1 MTGFNFEAM
10 LSQNNQI
17 KQIPLDMLVPFHNHQ
32 FSLYDG
38 ERRDDMVESI
48 RKNGVMTPI
57 VCRPNPDGTDTYEI
71 LIGHNRWNCSKIAGL
86 ETIPAII
93 KEQLTEEEAQTYVD
107 ESNLIQR
114 GFNDLKVSEQARIIA
129 RRYSEMFSQGK
140 RNDII
145 NEIRVLNGEET
156 SSGNSRE
163 KVADEYGLSRNT
175 IARLVRI
182 SKLSDGILGWIDKGQ
197 LAVRAGVE
205 LSYLSADEQS
215 ELFEINSAD
224 DNMLMKISEA
234 QARDLRILSADG
246 VLDGDEMLKVLSAKK
261 KKPDKKV
268 SIAPTLYKKYF
279 AGLSNGFS
287 KAKKNAITMTK
298 AVLFQKSGQPVLFT
312 DYAEYDTGT
321 GYIVAENKEK
331 GICYICRILDKSEI
345 LNYNDRI
352 LPIVIK
358 EKGLKEISV
367 ILVTDKYRSIAEAEQ
382 HYPELLGGNNY
393 DS

>member
-1 MTGFNFEAM
+1 
-10 LSQNNQI
+10 
-17 KQIPLDMLVPFHNHQ
+17 
-32 FSLYDG
+32 
-38 ERRDDMVESI
+38 
-48 RKNGVMTPI
+48 MTPI

-279 AGLSNGFS
+279 AGLSNEE
-287 KAKKNAITMTK
+287 I
-298 AVLFQKSGQPVLFT
+298 QQ
-312 DYAEYDTGT
+312 
-321 GYIVAENKEK
+321 IVEQALEMFYSDRKEH
-331 GICYICRILDKSEI
+331 
-345 LNYNDRI
+345 
-352 LPIVIK
+352 
-358 EKGLKEISV
+358 
-367 ILVTDKYRSIAEAEQ
+367 T
-382 HYPELLGGNNY
+382 
-393 DS
+393 